1 MSKQR
6 IRIILDTKV
15 WQECD
20 SSYMLNFH
28 MMENSLIIALPAA
41 SAAADA
47 IYLPLDYCV
56 RSVVAGLVWH
66 GGQSGHPISEG
77 CAL

>member
-1 MSKQR
+1 
-6 IRIILDTKV
+6 
-15 WQECD
+15 
-20 SSYMLNFH
+20 
-28 MMENSLIIALPAA
+28 MMKNTQIIAQSAA
-41 SAAADA
+41 LAAADA